1 MPFKI
6 LRNDITTMKVD
17 AIVTSTNSKP
27 IIDGGVDQKIHEVA
41 GTELLIQRQLFGILK
56 TSQAIIT
63 QGYNLSAKHVIHVV
77 GPVYQEGHHNERQ
90 VLHDTYSNAL
100 NLALEHNVKSI
111 AFPLIS
117 TGRFRFPRGEA
128 LQIALHAIKT
138 FLDTQEMMIYLVVY
152 DESSYQISLKHFV
165 SVKSYIDDY
174 SNEEYTNQRIFY
186 SKVEANQFQPI
197 VDKASKHRSLDDVID
212 QVDETFAKALFRL
225 IDEKKLDDIAVYK
238 KANIDRKLFSKIKS
252 NFNYQPSKVTTLAF
266 ALALELNL
274 DETKDLLAKAGYA
287 LSSSSKFDLI
297 IQYFIENENFDLYEI
312 NQVLFAFDQKTIGGI
327 V

>member
-63 QGYNLSAKHVIHVV
+63 LGYNLPAKHVIHVV
-77 GPVYQEGHHNERQ
+77 GPIYQEGHHNERQ
-90 VLHDTYSNAL
+90 VLHDTYTNAL
-100 NLALEHNVKSI
+100 NLALTHNVKSI

-174 SNEEYTNQRIFY
+174 SNEEYMNQRMLY
-186 SKVEANQFQPI
+186 SKVENNQFQPI
-197 VDKASKHRSLDDVID
+197 VDKASKHRSLGDVID

-225 IDEKKLDDIAVYK
+225 IDEKNLDDIAVYK

-274 DETKDLLAKAGYA
+274 DETKDLLSKAGYA